1 VSSRVPLLA
10 GVAALSFFA
19 GITGIHLAYTLTYVL
34 LALII
39 IAFLWTRAIAR
50 RIGVERTSPEGTYS
64 VGEPFSERFTVH
76 NRSLL
81 WVPYCEV
88 HDRSE
93 IDGYAAGR
101 ACALGAGD
109 SVAWT
114 ARGHFARRGRH
125 RFGPL
130 EARVGDPFGL
140 FTRTVRLAARS
151 EVTVYPE
158 LHPVGDIGPLWSGSG
173 MGDMRRGRAVDVPPE
188 ASSVRDYDAHDGM
201 SRIHWPSTARTGRLM
216 SRTYDT
222 RHSADILVILDL
234 RSAIH
239 AGRAPESSLEYAVSL
254 AASIVHAVTRRGQA
268 VGLITNDSAMSA
280 FGAGRG
286 EAQRMRLLDY
296 LATARDDGAQPLAQL
311 VGRHG
316 DGWRGRGALVVI
328 TPDRDPAW
336 VEALVDSGTRGQRHL
351 AVFLETSSF
360 GAGGAPMRIPAS
372 WRLAIDWWLVRR
384 GDVLGSGERARAA
397 GD

>member
-10 GVAALSFFA
+10 GIAALSFFA

-39 IAFLWTRAIAR
+39 LAFIWTRAIAR
-50 RIGVERTSPEGTYS
+50 RISVERTSPAGSHS
-64 VGEPFSERFTVH
+64 VGETFSERFTVH

-93 IDGYAAGR
+93 IDGYSAGR

-109 SVAWT
+109 TVSWT
-114 ARGHFARRGRH
+114 ARGHFATRGRH

-140 FTRTVRLAARS
+140 FSRTVRLAAHS

-158 LHPVGDIGPLWSGSG
+158 LHPLGDIGPMWSGNG
-173 MGDMRRGRAVDVPPE
+173 AGDMRRGKAVDVPPE
-188 ASSVRDYDAHDGM
+188 VSSVRDYDPHDGM
-201 SRIHWPSTARTGRLM
+201 SRIHWASTARTGRLI

-222 RHSADILVILDL
+222 RHSADLLVVLDL
-234 RSAIH
+234 RAGIH
-239 AGRAPESSLEYAVSL
+239 AGRAPDSSLEYAVSI

-268 VGLITNDSAMSA
+268 VGLITNDAEMSA

-286 EAQRMRLLDY
+286 EAQRMRLLDF
-296 LATARDDGAQPLAQL
+296 LATARDDGDAPLAQ
-311 VGRHG
+311 VVSRHG
-316 DGWRGRGALVVI
+316 DGWRGRGGMVVV
-328 TPDRDPAW
+328 TADRDPAW
-336 VEALVDSGTRGQRHL
+336 VEALVDAGTRGQRHL
-351 AVFLETSSF
+351 AVLLETSSF
-360 GAGGAPMRIPAS
+360 GATGAPMRIPAA

-397 GD
+397 GN